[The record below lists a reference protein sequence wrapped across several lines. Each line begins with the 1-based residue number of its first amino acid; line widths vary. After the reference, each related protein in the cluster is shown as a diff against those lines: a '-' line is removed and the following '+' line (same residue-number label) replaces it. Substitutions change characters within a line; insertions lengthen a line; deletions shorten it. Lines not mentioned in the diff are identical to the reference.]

1 MLHLSDKISY
11 FVYPQVTDMRK
22 SFNGLCTIVHT
33 ELGTDP
39 TNGEAFIF
47 FSKNCSQVKILLWEG
62 DGFSLYYKR
71 LEGGTFQVPA
81 CKIDGTGIYIDD
93 LTLGHILRGVNV
105 DNGKFRK
112 RFTGKKNAA

>member
-1 MLHLSDKISY
+1 MLQLNKDINY
-11 FVYPQVTDMRK
+11 FVYPTITDMRK
-22 SFNGLCTIVHT
+22 GFNGLATIVHT
-33 ELGTDP
+33 ELDSDP
-39 TNGEAFIF
+39 TCGEAYVF
-47 FSKNCSQVKILLWEG
+47 FSKNCAQVKILLWEG

-93 LTLGHILRGVNV
+93 LTLGHILRGVNI

-112 RFTGKKNAA
+112 RFTGKPKAA